1 MEEKSNEELE
11 ERIEILTK
19 KLEEDAQEGGAGQRE
34 RERWE
39 ILQAMKA
46 HRKRLGDLSRMDAEW
61 EEAHKEFLSIE
72 EELGKRRRINEK
84 LLDKEEEMIAEL
96 QRRSRMRKYELRN
109 GKEKEEARNRRISGD
124 WGEEEVAGSSHQQQE
139 QRQAFQ
145 LLEYQWREG

>member
-46 HRKRLGDLSRMDAEW
+46 HRKRLGDLSRMDEER
-61 EEAHKEFLSIE
+61 EEAHKEYLSIE
-72 EELGKRRRINEK
+72 AELGKRRRKRENE
-84 LLDKEEEMIAEL
+84 LEKEEEMMIAEL
-96 QRRSRMRKYELRN
+96 QRRRSMRTEELRN
-109 GKEKEEARNRRISGD
+109 EKEKVEKRNRRISGD
-124 WGEEEVAGSSHQQQE
+124 WVSGRRLQK
-139 QRQAFQ
+139 
-145 LLEYQWREG
+145 